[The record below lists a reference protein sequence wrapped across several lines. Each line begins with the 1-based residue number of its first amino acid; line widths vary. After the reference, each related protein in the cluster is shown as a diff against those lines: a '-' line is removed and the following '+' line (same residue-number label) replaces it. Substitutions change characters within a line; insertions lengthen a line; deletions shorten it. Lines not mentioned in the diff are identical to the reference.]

1 MSAAA
6 RVRKALE
13 APVSLMGGASFIF
26 SPADISELAETHPAG
41 SDMTA
46 NQYKKAIEAIG
57 LSQVRAGEFLGVS
70 PHTSQGYA
78 LGEYPVPEAIAKL
91 LRLMVKQ
98 GLKPED
104 VP

>member
-57 LSQVRAGEFLGVS
+57 LSQVRAGEFLGETRLRAPGKGQWPRLRS
-70 PHTSQGYA
+70 EEHTSELQSQ
-78 LGEYPVPEAIAKL
+78 
-91 LRLMVKQ
+91 R
-98 GLKPED
+98 
-104 VP
+104 